1 MPVRVRII
9 YTGQVQGVGFRYRTS
24 EVAARHAVT
33 GYVYN
38 RTDGGVELV
47 AEGEP
52 ADVDRF
58 VGEVGDRMRGNIDGA
73 ERQALPA
80 TGEFDR
86 FAVRH

>member
-1 MPVRVRII
+1 M
-9 YTGQVQGVGFRYRTS
+9 
-24 EVAARHAVT
+24 A
-33 GYVYN
+33 
-38 RTDGGVELV
+38 DGRVELV

-58 VGEVGDRMRGNIDGA
+58 AAAVAERMRGHIDA
-73 ERQALPA
+73 ADRQSLPA